1 MIKLNLGIFGPGLC
15 GKTFVAKAVSRTM
28 FIKHGYRSLAL
39 DSVGT
44 DFGDHC
50 TTFDAGDPKTAAAVE
65 AQFWG
70 TVWASERCFVMVDEA
85 SETIGRDKE
94 LIPLFTRIRH
104 NGHKLC
110 VMGHSAADLLPT
122 MRRQFHALYV
132 FQQTE
137 KAAELLYEDC
147 TFDKGILACEKLG
160 DYEFLYWEK
169 GKPIQRCKLK
179 V

>member
-1 MIKLNLGIFGPGLC
+1 MIKLHLGIFGPGLC
-15 GKTFVAKAVSRTM
+15 GKTTVAKAVSRVM
-28 FIKHGYRSLAL
+28 FTKHGYRSLAR

-44 DFGDHC
+44 DFGEHC
-50 TTFDAGDPKTAAAVE
+50 LTFSDELK
-65 AQFWG
+65 FWQ

-94 LIPLFTRIRH
+94 LLPLFTRIRH

-122 MRRQFHALYV
+122 MRRQFHALYI

-147 TFDKGILACEKLG
+147 TLDKGILACEKLG
-160 DYEFLYWEK
+160 EYEFLYWEK
-169 GKPIQRCKLK
+169 GKPIEKRKLK
-179 V
+179 PTFPA